1 MLRTAHSPATPPAI
15 PALLLSIL
23 SVQGGAAF
31 AKGLFSQLGPVGA
44 TGLRIG
50 LAAVVLSLVFRP
62 SIRHLTAVQWRILLP
77 YGVVLGVM
85 NLLYY
90 LSLARIPLGL
100 AVTLE
105 FVGPLLLATFTSRQK
120 RDLLWVLLAALGV
133 VLIAPWRGQGLDVLG
148 MVLALL
154 AGGCWAGYIV
164 LGGKVSQ
171 VVSSGVGVTTGMI
184 VATLAVLPVVII
196 SGAWSAVTPS
206 LLGAGALLAV
216 LSSAIPFTLEL
227 VALRTLPAR
236 TFSVL
241 LSLEP
246 VVAALFGWGVLHEV
260 LLLSQWV
267 AVLMVMIASA
277 GGAWTAR
284 QAHAAIPDP
293 RTITS
298 GTGV

>member
-1 MLRTAHSPATPPAI
+1 MLRTAHPPAPLPAL
-15 PALLLSIL
+15 PALLLAIL

-31 AKGLFSQLGPVGA
+31 AKVLFTQLGPVGA

-50 LAAVVLSLVFRP
+50 LAAAVLSVIFRP
-62 SIRHLTAVQWRILLP
+62 ALRRLTAAQWRALLP
-77 YGVVLGVM
+77 YGVVLGAM

-105 FVGPLLLATFTSRQK
+105 FVGPLLLAAVTSRQR

-133 VLIAPWRGQGLDVLG
+133 LLIAPWRGAGLDGLG

-154 AGGCWAGYIV
+154 AGACWAGYIV
-164 LGGKVSQ
+164 LGGRVSQ

-184 VATLAVLPVVII
+184 VATLAVLPAVLI
-196 SGAWSAVTPS
+196 SGAWTVVTPP

-227 VALRTLPAR
+227 IALRTLPAR

-246 VVAALFGWGVLHEV
+246 VVAALFGWAVLHEV
-260 LLLSQWV
+260 LRASQWA
-267 AVLMVMIASA
+267 AVVLVMIASA

-284 QAHAAIPDP
+284 QARAERPDP
-293 RTITS
+293 QTTS
-298 GTGV
+298 GPGV